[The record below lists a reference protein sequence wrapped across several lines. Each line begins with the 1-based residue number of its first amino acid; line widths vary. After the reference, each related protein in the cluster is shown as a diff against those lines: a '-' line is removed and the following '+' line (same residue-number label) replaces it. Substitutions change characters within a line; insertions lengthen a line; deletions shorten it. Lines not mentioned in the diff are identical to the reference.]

1 VTEPAVPLPRIERTA
16 HGWRFLLDGRP
27 GLLLGGQLHNSTPT
41 DIELPAVLDRV
52 GRLHANVVIGSVSWT
67 LVEPEK
73 GGFDF
78 TTVDAQLRAARD
90 AGLRLVLI
98 WFGAFKNAAST
109 YAPSWVRA
117 DPDRFPRAVVR
128 GGRNEAFSYAGATP
142 KPVLSVLS
150 PELRAADRAAFVAFL
165 QHLAAADPQHTV
177 VLVQVEN
184 EVGLLGDSRDRS
196 LQADAA
202 WSADVP
208 SDLLEH
214 LAAHEEELVPELAEL
229 WRAGGRRAH
238 GSWAEVFGTDWRAE
252 EVFMAWAFAAYAEEL
267 ARAGKAVKP
276 LPMFANAW
284 LGPQP
289 GQPEAGDYPS
299 GGPTARV
306 LDVWKAGAPSLDLLA
321 PDVYVDDAK
330 AGMAP
335 YFRPDN
341 PVLVPE
347 SRVRTGSLFWVLGAL
362 RGIGFSAF
370 GIDDVRE
377 DSRLAQA
384 YDVLSGMQ
392 HVIADAQA
400 EGRIAGVLL
409 EQGERE
415 EVALGDLR
423 ITIQGSRA
431 LLQRLLLDAGVQAPP
446 PDVDAPSET
455 EGGMPERAD
464 VRAFGLVVQE
474 GPDQLLVVGQDL
486 TLDFAAEGV
495 VVEVDSVEAGRF
507 EAGTWR
513 RTRIL
518 NGDERLSIVPHDRVG
533 ATRVRLIRLPPGPQ
547 GG

>member
-1 VTEPAVPLPRIERTA
+1 
-16 HGWRFLLDGRP
+16 
-27 GLLLGGQLHNSTPT
+27 
-41 DIELPAVLDRV
+41 
-52 GRLHANVVIGSVSWT
+52 
-67 LVEPEK
+67 
-73 GGFDF
+73 
-78 TTVDAQLRAARD
+78 
-90 AGLRLVLI
+90 
-98 WFGAFKNAAST
+98 
-109 YAPSWVRA
+109 
-117 DPDRFPRAVVR
+117 
-128 GGRNEAFSYAGATP
+128 
-142 KPVLSVLS
+142 
-150 PELRAADRAAFVAFL
+150 
-165 QHLAAADPQHTV
+165 
-177 VLVQVEN
+177 
-184 EVGLLGDSRDRS
+184 
-196 LQADAA
+196 
-202 WSADVP
+202 
-208 SDLLEH
+208 
-214 LAAHEEELVPELAEL
+214 
-229 WRAGGRRAH
+229 
-238 GSWAEVFGTDWRAE
+238 
-252 EVFMAWAFAAYAEEL
+252 VFMAWAFASHAEEL

-455 EGGMPERAD
+455 EGGMPEPAD

-533 ATRVRLIRLPPGPQ
+533 ATRVRLIRLPAGRQ
-547 GG
+547 DG